1 MFVHGVPRDA
11 PVEVL
16 DRAIETALLEATGD
30 LSWLAAGD
38 RVLLKP
44 AMNSGDPYPATTH
57 PQALISVARVLRDRG
72 AEVIVGD
79 KPGVAYVLADRGGS
93 RKQKSRALFERCGMS
108 CPDLRFV
115 GFEERDWD
123 EGFYKFEHPHS
134 SWPNG
139 FYLTRW
145 VDEVDHVINLPRLSS
160 HAQTGVTLG
169 FKSFVGLLRDDSR
182 MCFHANGPYHTVI
195 RAAALG
201 ADLDTSDDGA
211 GAFFEKITDISLAT
225 AAKLRCTLFV
235 ATRAQVTFGPDR
247 YSLAVGKR
255 GILPAHVQI
264 PDTGLVFASSD
275 QVAAEVT
282 AIAFL
287 SLLHSQAPW
296 LAVMQDRMV
305 HALNRSIGRLG
316 SYGAWDHPFVR
327 HALAVGLG
335 QPRFDLHHR
344 GVPEGLR
351 RELDWRIAR
360 GPTARKHAA

>member
-1 MFVHGVPRDA
+1 M
-11 PVEVL
+11 L
-16 DRAIETALLEATGD
+16 DRAIEAALLEATDD
-30 LSWLAAGD
+30 LAWLAAGD
-38 RVLLKP
+38 KVLLKP
-44 AMNSGDPYPATTH
+44 AMNSGDPYPSTTH
-57 PQALISVARVLRDRG
+57 PQALITVARILRERG

-79 KPGVAYVLADRGGS
+79 KPGVAYVLADRHGS
-93 RKQKSRALFERCGMS
+93 RKKPSRLLFERCGMS
-108 CPDLRFV
+108 SPELHFV

-123 EGFYKFEHPHS
+123 EGFYKFEHPRS
-134 SWPNG
+134 SWPDG
-139 FYLTRW
+139 FFLTRW

-225 AAKLRCTLFV
+225 ADKLRCTLFV
-235 ATRAQVTFGPDR
+235 ATCGQVTFGPDR
-247 YSLAVGKR
+247 YSLAIGNR
-255 GILPAHVQI
+255 GILPAHVQT
-264 PDTGLVFASSD
+264 PDTGLVFASSN
-275 QVAAEVT
+275 QVAAEVV

-296 LAVMQDRMV
+296 LAVMQDRLV

-316 SYGAWDHPFVR
+316 TYRAWDHPFVR
-327 HALAVGLG
+327 RALAVGLG
-335 QPRFDLHHR
+335 DADFELRCAD
-344 GVPEGLR
+344 VPVVLQ
-351 RELDWRIAR
+351 RELDWRVER
-360 GPTARKHAA
+360 GPSTGKRAA